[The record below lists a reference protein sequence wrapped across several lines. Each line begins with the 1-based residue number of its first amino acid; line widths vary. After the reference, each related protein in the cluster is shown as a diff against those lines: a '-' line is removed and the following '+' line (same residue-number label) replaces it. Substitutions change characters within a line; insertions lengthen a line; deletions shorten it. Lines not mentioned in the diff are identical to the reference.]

1 MTDKIVV
8 AGRELPERPA
18 RKWRE
23 MALNSWKYLHG
34 RDRNPLKE
42 DTEDAILFRLA
53 FLRAPKRLA
62 VSLYREIM
70 EKEGGDAKDIRRRYS
85 AV

>member
-1 MTDKIVV
+1 VTDKIVV

-18 RKWRE
+18 GKWRE
-23 MALNSWKYLHG
+23 MALNLWKYIHG
-34 RDRNPLKE
+34 RNRNPLRE

-53 FLRAPKRLA
+53 FMRTPKRLA

-70 EKEGGDAKDIRRRYS
+70 EKEGGKC
-85 AV
+85 